1 MSAAA
6 LLAGLLAPLAVV
18 VALAPSGAV
27 ARRSLRRGRPGM
39 LRRTGSG
46 RPGPATD
53 APSGPLASRWA
64 VVLPVVEAG
73 GRRLRRLV
81 GRPPEPSADRRAGVA
96 TVVAVASALVVSPVV
111 AVPVA
116 ASTWAVP
123 AVRAR
128 GRRRAREREVRTALP
143 DTVDLFRLA
152 VGAGLSVHQAV
163 DAVAL
168 HAPPPVDAS
177 LAETRRRVEMGARLG
192 DAFDALDELGDP
204 ALPLAAALRG
214 AARYGSPLGAALERV
229 SADARVLRRRRAE
242 EDARRLPVQLLFPL
256 VLCVLPAFGLLAV
269 VPLLLAS
276 LQSLQL

>member
-96 TVVAVASALVVSPVV
+96 AVVAVASALGVSPGV

-116 ASTWAVP
+116 ASTGAVP

-168 HAPPPVDAS
+168 HAPPPVDAT
-177 LAETRRRVEMGARLG
+177 LAEIRRRVELGARLG
-192 DAFDALDELGDP
+192 DALDALDELGDP

>member
-39 LRRTGSG
+39 PRRTGSG

-73 GRRLRRLV
+73 GRRRD
-81 GRPPEPSADRRAGVA
+81 GDGADRRAGVA
-96 TVVAVASALVVSPVV
+96 AVVAVASALVVSPVV

-168 HAPPPVDAS
+168 HAPPPVDAT
-177 LAETRRRVEMGARLG
+177 LAEIRRRVELGARLG
-192 DAFDALDELGDP
+192 DALDALDELGDP